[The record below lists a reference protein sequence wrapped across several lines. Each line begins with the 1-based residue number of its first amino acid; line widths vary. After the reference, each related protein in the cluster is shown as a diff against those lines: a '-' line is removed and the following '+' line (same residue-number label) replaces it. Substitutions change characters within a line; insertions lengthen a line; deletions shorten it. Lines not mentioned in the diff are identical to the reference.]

1 MLRTRYQIL
10 ELDTH
15 NNSAKEMNGS
25 SSESLDVHDMGSL
38 WAETG
43 VGMVNTMQMAGDIVQ
58 TVRDD
63 ALWKRIGSLVR
74 EE

>member
-1 MLRTRYQIL
+1 
-10 ELDTH
+10 
-15 NNSAKEMNGS
+15 MNGP

-38 WAETG
+38 WAGTV
-43 VGMVNTMQMAGDIVQ
+43 VGLVNTMQMAGDIVQ

-63 ALWKRIGSLVR
+63 AWWKRIGSLVR